1 VHAELDVALEG
12 SRDRAAAL
20 GLLRRSVE
28 RGRVGAGDHA
38 VHLQLAEAIVGVPAV
53 SSVTV
58 AVTCKWSGGVRR
70 AARIDPRAMVKQAAC
85 AAATSSSG
93 LVLPSGSPNR
103 DATVMGR
110 SLMAPLRP
118 EARPEPRAMLPV
130 QLISAVLCT
139 AAIGSSFHELWI
151 ERRSVARAV
160 GPVRAVVYAV
170 EDCARAVCCRRGTLG
185 RGLQRH

>member
-1 VHAELDVALEG
+1 
-12 SRDRAAAL
+12 
-20 GLLRRSVE
+20 
-28 RGRVGAGDHA
+28 
-38 VHLQLAEAIVGVPAV
+38 
-53 SSVTV
+53 
-58 AVTCKWSGGVRR
+58 
-70 AARIDPRAMVKQAAC
+70 MVKQAAC

-110 SLMAPLRP
+110 LLMAPLRP

-139 AAIGSSFHELWI
+139 AAIGSSFNDLWI

-160 GPVRAVVYAV
+160 GPVRAVVL
-170 EDCARAVCCRRGTLG
+170 CR
-185 RGLQRH
+185 